1 MFKNFKDLPK
11 NSIRIKVC
19 GKTSKL
25 DDDAINP
32 VMEIQEEQNR
42 KTKLLVKVEDF
53 NQTASTF
60 FGN

>member
-11 NSIRIKVC
+11 NSIGIKVC

-25 DDDAINP
+25 DDDAINL
-32 VMEIQEEQNR
+32 VMEIHEEQNR
-42 KTKLLVKVEDF
+42 KAKLLVKVEDF